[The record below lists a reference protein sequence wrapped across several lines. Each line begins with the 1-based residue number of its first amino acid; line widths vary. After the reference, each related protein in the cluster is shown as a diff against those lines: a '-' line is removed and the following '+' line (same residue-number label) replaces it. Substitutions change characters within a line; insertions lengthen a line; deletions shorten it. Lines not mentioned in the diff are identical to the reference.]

1 MLFQV
6 RRRRRRAGSAVTG
19 SRIGIFGGAFNPPHV
34 GHLVC
39 AQEAHTQLGLDVVV
53 FVPVGVAPHRT
64 IDADPGPE
72 VRLTMCEHATS
83 ADERFAVS
91 RIEIDRE
98 GPSYTVDTLRA
109 IRASE
114 RDAELFL
121 ILGGDQAAALPKWHE
136 PKDVASLAKIAVAER
151 GEHRR
156 DSIALAV
163 DSVGGR
169 AVFFDM
175 PRIDVSSTLVR
186 SRAAAGRPIR
196 YLVPDKV
203 ANYIGAQSLYSSSTP
218 AGIA

>member
-1 MLFQV
+1 
-6 RRRRRRAGSAVTG
+6 
-19 SRIGIFGGAFNPPHV
+19 
-34 GHLVC
+34 
-39 AQEAHTQLGLDVVV
+39 V

-64 IDADPGPE
+64 IVDDPGPE

-83 ADERFAVS
+83 ADARFRVS

-109 IRASE
+109 IRAAE
-114 RDAELFL
+114 PDAELFL
-121 ILGGDQAAALPKWHE
+121 IIGGDQAAALPRWHE
-136 PKDVASLAKIAVAER
+136 PKEVARLAKIAVAER

-156 DSIALAV
+156 DAIALAV

-186 SRAAAGRPIR
+186 RRASAGQPIR

-203 ANYIGAQSLYSSSTP
+203 ANYIGAQSLYSASAP
-218 AGIA
+218 AGVGA